1 MVSSMHVE
9 LSNTAKQLR
18 EHKTVLEEL
27 MVENVQLEEEL
38 KVKQEGSMEEGW
50 WEVDARQLLKVG
62 EKLTLEVGNLLERT
76 GDGGEEQV
84 TGIVCYIQTALVG
97 NATHSMHTAKVSSRL
112 PAMTFQNTHNLLWD

>member
-84 TGIVCYIQTALVG
+84 TSIVCYTQTVLVG
-97 NATHSMHTAKVSSRL
+97 NTTRSMHTAKVNSRL
-112 PAMTFQNTHNLLWD
+112 PAMTFRNTHNLLWD

>member
-50 WEVDARQLLKVG
+50 WEVDARQLFKVG

-84 TGIVCYIQTALVG
+84 TNIVCYTQTALVG
-97 NATHSMHTAKVSSRL
+97 NTTHSMHTAR
-112 PAMTFQNTHNLLWD
+112 